1 MLVDTE
7 NTKTVDFVGRI
18 LADKYQIESVLRN
31 DDFGTVYKGIHLL
44 MEKPVTIKI
53 LSPALA
59 VDESIVDKFSKE
71 AKTISRISHPN
82 ILNITD
88 FGQDAE
94 GTVFIVME
102 YVEGESVKE
111 LVEREGAI
119 DIERA
124 VRITRQAAAALSAS
138 HAHGV
143 VHSSLSSR
151 KILVSPVGNGHDIV
165 KLLDIGSFS
174 EGLHSDVQ
182 EDSIDEIQYLS
193 PEQCSQESEADERS
207 DIYSLGIVFY
217 ELLTG
222 EVPFIA
228 DTATDLMLKHA
239 EVPPP
244 PLAAFRSDI
253 PEGIEPILLNILAKN
268 PDRRYQS
275 ASALADDLGIAIR
288 GEDEAETIVIPK
300 VIPEAAG
307 KINNAWKTAFIVL
320 AGMSLV
326 AFGMLYF
333 TGTKKAETVTA
344 LPTDANSQPVQ
355 PLNPATGI
363 NEQGN
368 LMTLPPGSL
377 IQGDEALLGPD
388 VGGGDGYDP
397 WGNVPVPP
405 AGGSQSTGPIGPG
418 GETYTIPNDGS
429 VFMPGMDG
437 GGVILVPKYVP
448 ETSPSPDP
456 KVSPSPDKSPGKASP
471 SPSPAKSV
479 KPPATPAEK
488 PPVVQPPK
496 KPATEKEKV
505 PAPSSNNRSTG
516 VEQDA

>member
-7 NTKTVDFVGRI
+7 NTITSDFVGRV
-18 LADKYQIESVLRN
+18 LADKYQIESVLRE

-59 VDESIVDKFSKE
+59 VDESIVENFSKE

-102 YVEGESVKE
+102 FVEGESVKE
-111 LVEREGAI
+111 LIEREGAF

-124 VRITRQAAAALSAS
+124 VRITRQVAAALSAA

-151 KILVSPVGNGHDIV
+151 KILVSPVGNGQDIV
-165 KLLDIGSFS
+165 KLFDIGSFS
-174 EGLHSDVQ
+174 EGMHSDALE
-182 EDSIDEIQYLS
+182 EDSLEEIQYLS
-193 PEQCSQESEADERS
+193 PEQCSQESEPDERS

-244 PLAAFRSDI
+244 PLAAFRSDV
-253 PEGIEPILLNILAKN
+253 PDEIEPILLNILAKN

-288 GEDEAETIVIPK
+288 GEDEAETIVIPRVNPDAVPK
-300 VIPEAAG
+300 A
-307 KINNAWKTAFIVL
+307 NNVWKTAFIVL
-320 AGMSLV
+320 TGMSLV
-326 AFGMLYF
+326 AFGMIYW

-368 LMTLPPGSL
+368 LMTLPLGSL
-377 IQGDEALLGPD
+377 MQGDEALLGPD
-388 VGGGDGYDP
+388 AGGGDGYDP

-405 AGGSQSTGPIGPG
+405 PG
-418 GETYTIPNDGS
+418 
-429 VFMPGMDG
+429 VFH
-437 GGVILVPKYVP
+437 
-448 ETSPSPDP
+448 PSWDFGR
-456 KVSPSPDKSPGKASP
+456 VG
-471 SPSPAKSV
+471 
-479 KPPATPAEK
+479 
-488 PPVVQPPK
+488 
-496 KPATEKEKV
+496 
-505 PAPSSNNRSTG
+505 
-516 VEQDA
+516 